1 MSFKEQIILDQLP
14 MHVAIIMDGN
24 GRWAKEKGKARIF
37 GHRNGVKSVRE
48 TAEAAAEI
56 GIKHLTL
63 YAFST
68 ENWSR
73 PKIEVNALMS
83 LLVDTIRKEIAT
95 LNKNDIRLNA
105 IGDTSKLPKKTQKAL
120 MEAIENTSMNS
131 RMNLNLALNYSGRWD
146 IKNAAKN
153 IAADVK
159 KGLLHLDQIDDTLF
173 SSYLSTTASPD
184 PELMIRTSGE
194 QRISNYL
201 LWEMAY
207 SELYF
212 TNKLWPDFRKEDLY
226 EAIVEFQNRD
236 RRFGKTGE
244 QMAKN

>member
-1 MSFKEQIILDQLP
+1 
-14 MHVAIIMDGN
+14 
-24 GRWAKEKGKARIF
+24 
-37 GHRNGVKSVRE
+37 
-48 TAEAAAEI
+48 
-56 GIKHLTL
+56 
-63 YAFST
+63 
-68 ENWSR
+68 
-73 PKIEVNALMS
+73 MS